1 MAKTNCLGIIVFVTI
16 ISTIFS
22 TGSAFQYKVGDA
34 DGWRLPD
41 DNNQEMYETWASNIN
56 FHVKDSLLFV
66 YKNDSVIKVSKPGYY
81 HCNESAIGVAP
92 KDGSTLF
99 TLDKP
104 GFYYFVSGNLDHC
117 MRGQRLTIEVPDPAS
132 GPSSHS
138 KTNMAASLSV
148 LGLGMQWM
156 HLLVL
161 LLIWK

>member
-1 MAKTNCLGIIVFVTI
+1 MFL
-16 ISTIFS
+16 
-22 TGSAFQYKVGDA
+22 
-34 DGWRLPD
+34 
-41 DNNQEMYETWASNIN
+41 
-56 FHVKDSLLFV
+56 

-81 HCNESAIGVAP
+81 HCNETGVGVAP

-104 GFYYFVSGNLDHC
+104 GFYYFVSGNLAHC
-117 MRGQRLTIEVPDPAS
+117 MRGQRLMIEVPDPAS